1 MAESGSLPTG
11 FGELEV
17 LAVGTVLLV
26 EGEQGRAWVGQ
37 GPSGLPDSGHSH
49 GADKQRS
56 PNPTPLSPNPT
67 LIPMGLLMGA
77 PVGCRL
83 GAERNQQG
91 SESLPR
97 I

>member
-37 GPSGLPDSGHSH
+37 GPSGLPDSGHSY

-56 PNPTPLSPNPT
+56 PSPTPLSPNPT
-67 LIPMGLLMGA
+67 PKRYTYTHGA
-77 PVGCRL
+77 SDGCPC
-83 GAERNQQG
+83 GMPAG
-91 SESLPR
+91 S
-97 I
+97 